1 MNRKKFVA
9 GVLLAFTLVNTGLVM
24 PSYANER
31 QMRTIT
37 VTGEG
42 IENIATSKAIVRLG
56 VEIQGKEAGK
66 VQQEIASRSD
76 AVVKF
81 LRSRQ
86 VEKLET
92 TGINL
97 QPNYDYSNNQRR
109 LIGYLGSNLISF
121 QVEIGQA
128 GVLIDEAVKVG
139 ATRIDGVSF
148 TATEQAIA
156 AAQKN
161 ALVQATEQAREQAT
175 IVLQALGLAPKETV
189 SIQVGNTSNPVPIA
203 KGEVAFSRADA
214 APSSPV
220 IGGEQTVRAA
230 VTLEISY

>member
-1 MNRKKFVA
+1 MNYRKFC
-9 GVLLAFTLVNTGLVM
+9 LAFLLSLILINTGLVM

-31 QMRTIT
+31 ELRTIT

-42 IENIATSKAIVRLG
+42 IENIATSQAIVRLG
-56 VEIQGKEAGK
+56 VEVQGKEAGK
-66 VQQEIASRSD
+66 VQQETANRSD

-92 TGINL
+92 TGISL
-97 QPNYDYSNNQRR
+97 QPNYDFSNNQRR
-109 LIGYLGSNLISF
+109 LIGYIGANLISF
-121 QVEIGQA
+121 QIDIAEA
-128 GVLIDEAVKVG
+128 GSLIDEAVKVG

-148 TATEQAIA
+148 TAGESAIA
-156 AAQKN
+156 AAQRT
-161 ALVQATEQAREQAT
+161 ALIKATEQAREQAT
-175 IVLQALGLAPKETV
+175 IVLQALGLVPKETV

-203 KGEVAFSRADA
+203 RSEAVFRSADA
-214 APSSPV
+214 ASSPV
-220 IGGEQTVRAA
+220 IGGEQTLRAA

>member
-1 MNRKKFVA
+1 MNYKKFCWA
-9 GVLLAFTLVNTGLVM
+9 FLLSLILINTGLVM
-24 PSYANER
+24 PSYADAREL
-31 QMRTIT
+31 RTIT

-42 IENIATSKAIVRLG
+42 IENIATSQAIVRLG
-56 VEIQGKEAGK
+56 VEVQGKEAGK
-66 VQQEIASRSD
+66 VQQETANRSD

-92 TGINL
+92 TGISL

-109 LIGYLGSNLISF
+109 LIGYIGANLISF
-121 QVEIGQA
+121 QIDIAQA
-128 GVLIDEAVKVG
+128 GILIDEAVKVG

-148 TATEQAIA
+148 TAGESAIA
-156 AAQKN
+156 SAQRT
-161 ALVQATEQAREQAT
+161 ALIKATEQAREQAT
-175 IVLQALGLAPKETV
+175 IVLQALGLVPKETV

-203 KGEVAFSRADA
+203 RSEAVFRSADA
-214 APSSPV
+214 ASSPV
-220 IGGEQTVRAA
+220 IGGEQTLRAA

>member
-1 MNRKKFVA
+1 MNYKKFC
-9 GVLLAFTLVNTGLVM
+9 LAFLLSLILINTGLVM
-24 PSYANER
+24 PSYANPREL
-31 QMRTIT
+31 RTIT

-56 VEIQGKEAGK
+56 VEVQGKEAGK
-66 VQQEIASRSD
+66 VQQETANRSD

-92 TGINL
+92 TGISL
-97 QPNYDYSNNQRR
+97 QPNYDFSNNQRR
-109 LIGYLGSNLISF
+109 LIGYIGANLISF
-121 QVEIGQA
+121 QIDIAQA
-128 GVLIDEAVKVG
+128 GSLIDEAVKVG

-148 TATEQAIA
+148 TAGESAIA
-156 AAQKN
+156 AAQRT
-161 ALVQATEQAREQAT
+161 ALIKATEQAREQAT
-175 IVLQALGLAPKETV
+175 IVLQALGLLPKETV

-203 KGEVAFSRADA
+203 RSEAVFRSADA
-214 APSSPV
+214 ASSPV
-220 IGGEQTVRAA
+220 IGGEQTLRAA

>member
-1 MNRKKFVA
+1 MNYRKFC
-9 GVLLAFTLVNTGLVM
+9 LAFLLSLILINTGLVM

-31 QMRTIT
+31 ELRTIT

-42 IENIATSKAIVRLG
+42 IENIATSQAIVRLG
-56 VEIQGKEAGK
+56 VEVQGKEAGK
-66 VQQEIASRSD
+66 VQREVASRSD

-92 TGINL
+92 TGISL
-97 QPNYDYSNNQRR
+97 QPNYDFSNNQRR
-109 LIGYLGSNLISF
+109 LIGYIGANLISF
-121 QVEIGQA
+121 QIDIAQA
-128 GVLIDEAVKVG
+128 GILIDEAVKVG

-148 TATEQAIA
+148 TAGESAIA
-156 AAQKN
+156 AAQRT
-161 ALVQATEQAREQAT
+161 ALIKATEQAREQAT
-175 IVLQALGLAPKETV
+175 IVLQALGLVPKETV

-203 KGEVAFSRADA
+203 RSEAVFRSADA
-214 APSSPV
+214 ASSPV
-220 IGGEQTVRAA
+220 IGGEQTLRAA

>member
-1 MNRKKFVA
+1 MNYKKFC
-9 GVLLAFTLVNTGLVM
+9 LAFLLSLILINTGLVM
-24 PSYANER
+24 PSYANAREL
-31 QMRTIT
+31 RTIT

-56 VEIQGKEAGK
+56 VEVQGKEAGK
-66 VQQEIASRSD
+66 VQREVASRSD

-92 TGINL
+92 TGISL
-97 QPNYDYSNNQRR
+97 QPNYDFSNNQRR
-109 LIGYLGSNLISF
+109 LIGYIGANLISF
-121 QVEIGQA
+121 QVDIAQA
-128 GVLIDEAVKVG
+128 GSLIDEAVKVG

-148 TATEQAIA
+148 TAGESAIA
-156 AAQKN
+156 AAQRT
-161 ALVQATEQAREQAT
+161 ALIKATEQAREQAT
-175 IVLQALGLAPKETV
+175 IVLQALGLVPKETV

-203 KGEVAFSRADA
+203 RSEAVFRSADA
-214 APSSPV
+214 ASSPV
-220 IGGEQTVRAA
+220 IGGEQTLRAA

>member
-1 MNRKKFVA
+1 MNYKKFC
-9 GVLLAFTLVNTGLVM
+9 LAFLLSLILINTGLVM

-31 QMRTIT
+31 ELRTIT

-56 VEIQGKEAGK
+56 VEVQGKEAGK
-66 VQQEIASRSD
+66 VQQETANRSD

-92 TGINL
+92 TGISL
-97 QPNYDYSNNQRR
+97 QPNYDFSNNQRR
-109 LIGYLGSNLISF
+109 LISYIGANLISF
-121 QVEIGQA
+121 QVDIAEA
-128 GVLIDEAVKVG
+128 GSLIDEAVKVG

-148 TATEQAIA
+148 TAGESAIA
-156 AAQKN
+156 DAQRT
-161 ALVQATEQAREQAT
+161 ALIKATEQAREQAT
-175 IVLQALGLAPKETV
+175 IVLQALGLLPKETV
-189 SIQVGNTSNPVPIA
+189 SIQVGNTGNPVPIA
-203 KGEVAFSRADA
+203 RSEAVFRSADA
-214 APSSPV
+214 ASSPV
-220 IGGEQTVRAA
+220 IGGEQTLRAA

>member
-1 MNRKKFVA
+1 MNYKKFCWA
-9 GVLLAFTLVNTGLVM
+9 FLLSLILINTGLVM
-24 PSYANER
+24 PSYANPREL
-31 QMRTIT
+31 RTIT

-56 VEIQGKEAGK
+56 VEVQGKEAGK
-66 VQQEIASRSD
+66 VQQETANRSD

-92 TGINL
+92 TGISL
-97 QPNYDYSNNQRR
+97 QPNYDFSNNQRR
-109 LIGYLGSNLISF
+109 LIGYIGANLISF
-121 QVEIGQA
+121 QIDIAQA
-128 GVLIDEAVKVG
+128 GSLIDEAVKVG

-148 TATEQAIA
+148 TAGESAIA
-156 AAQKN
+156 AAQRT
-161 ALVQATEQAREQAT
+161 ALIKATEQAREQAT
-175 IVLQALGLAPKETV
+175 IVLQALGLLPKETV

-203 KGEVAFSRADA
+203 RSEAVFRSADA
-214 APSSPV
+214 ASSPV
-220 IGGEQTVRAA
+220 IGGEQTLRAA

>member
-1 MNRKKFVA
+1 MNCRKFCLA
-9 GVLLAFTLVNTGLVM
+9 FLLALILINTGLVM

-31 QMRTIT
+31 ELRTIT

-56 VEIQGKEAGK
+56 VEVQGKEAGK
-66 VQQEIASRSD
+66 VQQEVANRSD
-76 AVVKF
+76 GVVKF

-92 TGINL
+92 TGISL

-109 LIGYLGSNLISF
+109 LIGYIGANLISF
-121 QVEIGQA
+121 QVDIGKA
-128 GVLIDEAVKVG
+128 GSLIDEAVKVG

-148 TATEQAIA
+148 TAGESAIA
-156 AAQKN
+156 AAQQT
-161 ALVQATEQAREQAT
+161 ALIKATEQARQQAT
-175 IVLQALGLAPKETV
+175 IVLQALGLVPKETV

-203 KGEVAFSRADA
+203 RAEAAFRSADA
-214 APSSPV
+214 ASSPV
-220 IGGEQTVRAA
+220 IGGEQIVRAA

>member
-1 MNRKKFVA
+1 MNRRKFFT
-9 GVLLAFTLVNTGLVM
+9 GVLLIATLVNTGLVM
-24 PSYANER
+24 PSYADER

-42 IENIATSKAIVRLG
+42 IENIATSKALVRLG
-56 VEIQGKEAGK
+56 VEIQDKEAGK
-66 VQQEIASRSD
+66 VQQEIATRSD

-81 LRSRQ
+81 LRSRG

-92 TGINL
+92 TGISL

-121 QVEIGQA
+121 QIETAQA
-128 GVLIDEAVKVG
+128 GSLIDEAVKVG

-148 TATEQAIA
+148 TASEQAIA

-161 ALVQATEQAREQAT
+161 ALVKATEQAREQAT

-203 KGEVAFSRADA
+203 KNEVAFSRADA
-214 APSSPV
+214 APSSPI

>member
-1 MNRKKFVA
+1 
-9 GVLLAFTLVNTGLVM
+9 M
-24 PSYANER
+24 PSYADAREL
-31 QMRTIT
+31 RTIT

-42 IENIATSKAIVRLG
+42 IENIATSQAIVRLG
-56 VEIQGKEAGK
+56 VEVQGKEAGK
-66 VQQEIASRSD
+66 VQQETANRSD

-92 TGINL
+92 TGISL

-109 LIGYLGSNLISF
+109 LIGYIGANLISF
-121 QVEIGQA
+121 QIDIAQA
-128 GVLIDEAVKVG
+128 GILIDEAVKVG

-148 TATEQAIA
+148 TAGESAIA
-156 AAQKN
+156 SAQRT
-161 ALVQATEQAREQAT
+161 ALIKATEQAREQAT
-175 IVLQALGLAPKETV
+175 IVLQALGLVPKETV

-203 KGEVAFSRADA
+203 RSEAVFRSADA
-214 APSSPV
+214 ASSPV
-220 IGGEQTVRAA
+220 IGGEQTLRAA

>member
-1 MNRKKFVA
+1 MNYKKFC
-9 GVLLAFTLVNTGLVM
+9 LAFLLSLILINTGLVM

-31 QMRTIT
+31 ELRTIT

-42 IENIATSKAIVRLG
+42 IENIATSQAIVRLG
-56 VEIQGKEAGK
+56 VEVQGKEAGK
-66 VQQEIASRSD
+66 VQQETANRSD

-92 TGINL
+92 TGISL

-109 LIGYLGSNLISF
+109 LIGYIGANLISF
-121 QVEIGQA
+121 QIDIAQA
-128 GVLIDEAVKVG
+128 GILIDEAVKVG

-148 TATEQAIA
+148 TAGESAIA
-156 AAQKN
+156 AAQRT
-161 ALVQATEQAREQAT
+161 ALIKATEQAREQAT
-175 IVLQALGLAPKETV
+175 IVLQALGLVPKETV

-203 KGEVAFSRADA
+203 RSEAVFRSADA
-214 APSSPV
+214 ASSPV
-220 IGGEQTVRAA
+220 IGGEQTLRAA

>member
-1 MNRKKFVA
+1 MNYKKFC
-9 GVLLAFTLVNTGLVM
+9 LAFLLSLILINTGLVM

-31 QMRTIT
+31 ELRTIT

-42 IENIATSKAIVRLG
+42 IENIATSQAIVRLG
-56 VEIQGKEAGK
+56 VEVQGKEAGK
-66 VQQEIASRSD
+66 VQQETANRSD

-92 TGINL
+92 TGISL
-97 QPNYDYSNNQRR
+97 QPNYDFSNNQRR
-109 LIGYLGSNLISF
+109 LIGYIGANLISF
-121 QVEIGQA
+121 QVDIAQA
-128 GVLIDEAVKVG
+128 GILIDEAVKVG

-148 TATEQAIA
+148 TAGESAIA
-156 AAQKN
+156 AAQRT
-161 ALVQATEQAREQAT
+161 ALIKATEQAREQAT
-175 IVLQALGLAPKETV
+175 IVLQALGLVPKETV

-203 KGEVAFSRADA
+203 RSEAVFRSADA
-214 APSSPV
+214 ASSPV
-220 IGGEQTVRAA
+220 IGGEQTLRAA

>member
-1 MNRKKFVA
+1 
-9 GVLLAFTLVNTGLVM
+9 M
-24 PSYANER
+24 PSYANTREL
-31 QMRTIT
+31 RTIT

-56 VEIQGKEAGK
+56 VEVQGKEAGK
-66 VQQEIASRSD
+66 VQQETANRSD

-92 TGINL
+92 TGISL

-109 LIGYLGSNLISF
+109 LIGYIGANLISF
-121 QVEIGQA
+121 QIDIAQA
-128 GVLIDEAVKVG
+128 GSLIDEAVKVG

-148 TATEQAIA
+148 TAGESAIA
-156 AAQKN
+156 AAQRI
-161 ALVQATEQAREQAT
+161 ALIKATEQAREQAT
-175 IVLQALGLAPKETV
+175 IVLQALGLVAKETV
-189 SIQVGNTSNPVPIA
+189 SIQVGNTGNPVPIA
-203 KGEVAFSRADA
+203 RSEAVFRSADA
-214 APSSPV
+214 ASSPV
-220 IGGEQTVRAA
+220 IGGEQTLRAA

>member
-1 MNRKKFVA
+1 MNYKKFC
-9 GVLLAFTLVNTGLVM
+9 LAFLLSLILINTGLVM
-24 PSYANER
+24 PSYANPREL
-31 QMRTIT
+31 RTIT

-56 VEIQGKEAGK
+56 VEVQGKEAGK
-66 VQQEIASRSD
+66 VQQETANRSD

-92 TGINL
+92 TGISL
-97 QPNYDYSNNQRR
+97 QPNYDFSNNQRR
-109 LIGYLGSNLISF
+109 LIGYIGANLISF
-121 QVEIGQA
+121 QIDIAQA
-128 GVLIDEAVKVG
+128 GILIDEAVKVG

-148 TATEQAIA
+148 TAGESAIA
-156 AAQKN
+156 AAQRT
-161 ALVQATEQAREQAT
+161 ALIKATEQAREQAT
-175 IVLQALGLAPKETV
+175 IVLQALGLVPKETV

-203 KGEVAFSRADA
+203 RSEAVFRSADA
-214 APSSPV
+214 ASSPV
-220 IGGEQTVRAA
+220 IGGEQTLRAA

>member
-1 MNRKKFVA
+1 MNYKKFC
-9 GVLLAFTLVNTGLVM
+9 LAFLLSLILINTGLVM
-24 PSYANER
+24 PSYANPREL
-31 QMRTIT
+31 RTIT

-56 VEIQGKEAGK
+56 VEVQGKEAGK
-66 VQQEIASRSD
+66 VQQETANRSD

-92 TGINL
+92 TGISL
-97 QPNYDYSNNQRR
+97 QPNYDFSNNQRR
-109 LIGYLGSNLISF
+109 LIGYIGANLISF
-121 QVEIGQA
+121 QIDIAQA
-128 GVLIDEAVKVG
+128 GSLIDEAVKVG

-148 TATEQAIA
+148 TAGESAIA
-156 AAQKN
+156 AAQRT
-161 ALVQATEQAREQAT
+161 ALIKATEQAREQAT
-175 IVLQALGLAPKETV
+175 IVLQSLGLLPKETV

-203 KGEVAFSRADA
+203 RSEAVFRSADA
-214 APSSPV
+214 ASSPV
-220 IGGEQTVRAA
+220 IGGEQTLRAA